1 MLARENR
8 NDRGALAFMNAL
20 MGLGV
25 FVIDTGT
32 NAIAVSAR
40 TTVCTTFVA
49 HIACVAPV
57 GTHCAQ
63 STQSTQSTSY
73 HAVLS
78 LLTAAGTHAN

>member
-32 NAIAVSAR
+32 NAIAVRAR
-40 TTVCTTFVA
+40 ILC
-49 HIACVAPV
+49 APD
-57 GTHCAQ
+57 
-63 STQSTQSTSY
+63 
-73 HAVLS
+73 L
-78 LLTAAGTHAN
+78 

>member
-32 NAIAVSAR
+32 NAIAVRAR
-40 TTVCTTFVA
+40 TTVCTRFVA
-49 HIACVAPV
+49 PIACVAPV
-57 GTHCAQ
+57 GTHSAQ
-63 STQSTQSTSY
+63 STQSTS
-73 HAVLS
+73 
-78 LLTAAGTHAN
+78 

>member
-49 HIACVAPV
+49 PIACVAPV
-57 GTHCAQ
+57 GTHSAQ
-63 STQSTQSTSY
+63 STQSTS
-73 HAVLS
+73 
-78 LLTAAGTHAN
+78 